1 MNEMKKIFFVLGA
14 LALLVGCYPDYVMD
28 YDDGAAVYTAYQYDL
43 RTFVLGE
50 KQSFDFTVA
59 LGGVIDNTMD
69 RTVTVELNPS
79 LLTQDLSELVPDG
92 GYNSFTA
99 MDGLLGKGKFG
110 SLSQAY
116 VTQEL
121 NSANISSLVELPAAY
136 YNVSGLDAMTIQKGR
151 HTANVTIQANDVIT
165 EDANA
170 FAPYYALGFQITSS
184 PSTPIVSESSFEV
197 IVVKCEN
204 RLFGYWSHGGETVT
218 YDETGTEV
226 DRTTYEMSNEDS
238 RVYTLTT
245 VDANT
250 VMTNKIG
257 KASGKLYLN
266 IGSDNSVTVSSA
278 DGKFDI
284 SPIDGKP
291 STFNGEQLIQNRR
304 ICLNYKYTRDSY
316 TYVVN
321 DVLEFRSRT
330 RDGVLEY
337 QDERTELY

>member
-1 MNEMKKIFFVLGA
+1 MKEMKKIFFVLGA
-14 LALLVGCYPDYVMD
+14 LALLAGCYPDYVMD
-28 YDDGAAVYTAYQYDL
+28 YDDGAAVYSAYQYDL

-69 RTVTVELNPS
+69 RKVKVEPNPS
-79 LLTQDLSELVPDG
+79 LLSQDLSALVPDG
-92 GYNSFTA
+92 GYDSFTA
-99 MDGLLGKGKFG
+99 MDGLLGKAKFG
-110 SLSQAY
+110 NLSQAY
-116 VTQEL
+116 VTKEV
-121 NSANISSLVELPAAY
+121 NAASISSLVELPAAY
-136 YNVSGLDAMTIQKGR
+136 YSVSGLDAMTIKKGR
-151 HTANVTIQANDVIT
+151 HTAAVTIKADDAIT
-165 EDANA
+165 ADAKA
-170 FAPYYALGFQITSS
+170 FAPYYALAFQITSS
-184 PSTPIVSESSFEV
+184 PSTPIVAENSFEV

-204 RLFGYWSHGGETVT
+204 RLYGYWSHGGETVT
-218 YDETGTEV
+218 YDAAGNEV
-226 DRTTYEMSNEDS
+226 SRNTYEMSNEDS

-250 VMTNKIG
+250 VMTNKVG
-257 KASGKLYLN
+257 KSSGKLYLK
-266 IGSDNSVTVSSA
+266 IEDDNTVTVSSA
-278 DGKFDI
+278 DGKLDI

-291 STFNGEQLIQNRR
+291 STFNGEQLIQKRR
-304 ICLNYKYTRDSY
+304 ICLNYKYTKDSF